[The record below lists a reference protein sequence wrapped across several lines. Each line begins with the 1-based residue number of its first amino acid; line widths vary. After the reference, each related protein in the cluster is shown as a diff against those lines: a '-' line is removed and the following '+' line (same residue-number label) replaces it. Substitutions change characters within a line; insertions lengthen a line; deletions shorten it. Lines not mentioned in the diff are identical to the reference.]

1 MNEEQ
6 PGRVEHIHIA
16 EVEGGPVRAL
26 ASVEATAGVGL
37 AGDRYARGD
46 GFWPDD
52 GESRDVTL
60 IEAEAIENLA
70 EHGITL
76 EPGESRRNITTRGI
90 RLNELVGREFT
101 IGGVRARGTELCE
114 PCTHLVAMT
123 GKPLLK
129 PLVHRG
135 GLRADLLTS
144 GPISVGDAILVAS
157 PLPTAPG

>member
-1 MNEEQ
+1 MSEEQ
-6 PGRVEHIHIA
+6 PARVEHIHI
-16 EVEGGPVRAL
+16 VDIEGGRVRAL
-26 ASVEATAGVGL
+26 TSVEAIAGIGL
-37 AGDRYARGD
+37 AGDRYAKGE

-52 GESRDVTL
+52 GESRALTL
-60 IEAEAIENLA
+60 IEAEAIDGLLA
-70 EHGITL
+70 DGITL

-90 RLNELVGREFT
+90 RLNELVGKEFT

-114 PCTHLVAMT
+114 PCTHLVALT

-144 GPISVGDAILVAS
+144 GRISVGDTIAVTS

>member
-1 MNEEQ
+1 MSEEQ

-90 RLNELVGREFT
+90 RLNELVGKEFT

-114 PCTHLVAMT
+114 PCTHLVEI
-123 GKPLLK
+123 G
-129 PLVHRG
+129 
-135 GLRADLLTS
+135 RAH
-144 GPISVGDAILVAS
+144 V
-157 PLPTAPG
+157 

>member
-16 EVEGGPVRAL
+16 EVEGGPLRAL
-26 ASVEATAGVGL
+26 AAVEATAGVGL
-37 AGDRYARGD
+37 AGDRYAKGE

-90 RLNELVGREFT
+90 RLNELVGKEFT
-101 IGGVRARGTELCE
+101 IGGVLARGTELCE
-114 PCTHLVAMT
+114 PCTTLESTRIVFSLSGRLRNPAMFAGGIPT
-123 GKPLLK
+123 GG
-129 PLVHRG
+129 R
-135 GLRADLLTS
+135 S
-144 GPISVGDAILVAS
+144 SAS
-157 PLPTAPG
+157 HS